1 MRIVGDDSVE
11 GGKQHWRVSRAVP
24 GEESRQS
31 CDGVYRP
38 AFLQFLLDLPEAADL
53 VDGAIK
59 AALDAGW
66 RTKDIAAPGE
76 RAATT
81 HELGE
86 EIVRLIRTPV
96 AAVSSGQMREDASG

>member
-1 MRIVGDDSVE
+1 
-11 GGKQHWRVSRAVP
+11 
-24 GEESRQS
+24 
-31 CDGVYRP
+31 
-38 AFLQFLLDLPEAADL
+38 

-66 RTKDIAAPGE
+66 RTRDIAAPGE

-86 EIVRLIRTPV
+86 EIVRLIRTPSGV
-96 AAVSSGQMREDASG
+96 AEPSRV